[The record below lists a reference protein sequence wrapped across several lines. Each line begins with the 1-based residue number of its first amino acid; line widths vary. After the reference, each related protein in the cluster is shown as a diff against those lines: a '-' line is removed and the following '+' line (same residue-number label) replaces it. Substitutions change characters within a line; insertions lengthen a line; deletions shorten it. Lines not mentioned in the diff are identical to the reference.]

1 MAEQSASTATAE
13 VAYPDTMEAAATL
26 IVVESDRDWF
36 GDPRLGTV
44 AVYLD
49 HVRVGRLRPKD
60 RLELRCAAGG
70 HVLRIRQWWYRS
82 KPVQVTVS
90 DGRTITLTADIPRDG
105 NLIRRM
111 AIFLFTPNQ
120 ALSLKEGS
128 DRTF

>member
-1 MAEQSASTATAE
+1 MTAE
-13 VAYPDTMEAAATL
+13 GAYPGMMEAATAR

-36 GDPRLGTV
+36 GDPRLGTF

-49 HVRVGRLRPKD
+49 HVRAGRLRPKD

-90 DGRTITLTADIPRDG
+90 EGRTITLTADIPRDG

-111 AIFLFTPNQ
+111 AIFLFTPSQ
-120 ALSLKEGS
+120 VLSLKEASEGPV
-128 DRTF
+128 